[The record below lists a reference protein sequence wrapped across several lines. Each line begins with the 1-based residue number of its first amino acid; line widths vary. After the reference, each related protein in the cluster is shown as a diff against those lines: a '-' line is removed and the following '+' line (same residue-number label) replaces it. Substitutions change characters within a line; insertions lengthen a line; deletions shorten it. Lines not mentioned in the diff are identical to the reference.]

1 MTPPAALRDR
11 GFVLV
16 NALVL
21 VAALAATA
29 TLLLSR
35 AERGRAQLEAAQLAD
50 QLTLALDAFGALALT
65 RLAQDRG
72 NSDHGTE
79 GWAQPRQTLP
89 LARGEVAGE
98 IQDLQGRF
106 NINWLSSPDNRLA
119 QEAFARLLAQLGLS
133 PELGTEIRRF
143 VTPGALRDAPAGA
156 LRWQEGRALA
166 LDPVGGPLL
175 SADQLADLP
184 GLSPRAYARLRGLIT
199 ALPGDSRL
207 NVNTAAPE
215 VLAAFL
221 PELPASALTRLI
233 RNRDRSPFVSVEA
246 FLIAAR
252 LHQEEQAEA
261 GRPPPPT
268 GEGEEGSEQAPRLGP
283 DHLTIRSRWFRV
295 TSQAQLPPLAA
306 RRVTILRRNGPGQRP
321 DLIWQVTLRP

>member
-1 MTPPAALRDR
+1 MSPPAARRDR

-50 QLTLALDAFGALALT
+50 QLTLALDAFDALALT

-72 NSDHGTE
+72 NSDHGNE
-79 GWAQPRQTLP
+79 SWAQPRQALP

-133 PELGTEIRRF
+133 PELGPEIRPLCHPRC
-143 VTPGALRDAPAGA
+143 PARGPS
-156 LRWQEGRALA
+156 RRPALA
-166 LDPVGGPLL
+166 GGGRSGAGSGWRPAAQRRSTGR
-175 SADQLADLP
+175 SAHSQPARLCPAAGGDHRPARRQPPQCQYRHARGSG
-184 GLSPRAYARLRGLIT
+184 GLSPGTCRPR
-199 ALPGDSRL
+199 PS
-207 NVNTAAPE
+207 
-215 VLAAFL
+215 
-221 PELPASALTRLI
+221 PA
-233 RNRDRSPFVSVEA
+233 
-246 FLIAAR
+246 
-252 LHQEEQAEA
+252 
-261 GRPPPPT
+261 
-268 GEGEEGSEQAPRLGP
+268 
-283 DHLTIRSRWFRV
+283 
-295 TSQAQLPPLAA
+295 
-306 RRVTILRRNGPGQRP
+306 
-321 DLIWQVTLRP
+321 

>member
-1 MTPPAALRDR
+1 MSPPAARRDR

-50 QLTLALDAFGALALT
+50 QLTLALDAFDALALT

-72 NSDHGTE
+72 NSDHGNE
-79 GWAQPRQTLP
+79 SWAQPRQALP

-133 PELGTEIRRF
+133 PELGPEIRRF
-143 VTPGALRDAPAGA
+143 VTPGALREAPAGA
-156 LRWQEGRALA
+156 LRWQGGRALA

-184 GLSPRAYARLRGLIT
+184 TLSPRAYARLRGVIT

-207 NVNTAAPE
+207 NVNTATPE

-221 PELPASALTRLI
+221 PDLPSSALTRLI
-233 RNRDRSPFVSVEA
+233 RTRDRSPFNSVQA

-252 LHQEEQAEA
+252 LQQEEQAETGTPVPSP
-261 GRPPPPT
+261 GR
-268 GEGEEGSEQAPRLGP
+268 GEEGSEQAPRLGP
-283 DHLTIRSRWFRV
+283 DHLTIASRWFRV
-295 TSQAQLPPLAA
+295 SAQAQLPPLTA
-306 RRVTILRRNGPGQRP
+306 RRVTILRRNGSGQRP